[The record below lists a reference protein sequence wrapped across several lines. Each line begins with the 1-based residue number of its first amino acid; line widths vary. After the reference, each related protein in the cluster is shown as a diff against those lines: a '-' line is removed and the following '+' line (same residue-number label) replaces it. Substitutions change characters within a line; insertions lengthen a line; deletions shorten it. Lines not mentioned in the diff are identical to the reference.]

1 MAKHHEKGSKRR
13 RTYIEKE
20 SKSRA
25 VLTRACI
32 TFSRYTMAHPFLD
45 TSSITQAEFI
55 ANGVRD
61 EVASESIEAGRVG
74 TYENDPKFDQAKAY
88 ADVQVPARLPAAM
101 ARARDEARARRGQ
114 NPGGQANDDRQ
125 QAHEEGEQT
134 DDDEEQQADDGGG
147 RADDEETQE
156 DGEEEERTFD
166 DGHSTITAVSSR
178 GTQDAGVYD
187 WPFLLRLSS

>member
-1 MAKHHEKGSKRR
+1 MADPFWNISK
-13 RTYIEKE
+13 
-20 SKSRA
+20 
-25 VLTRACI
+25 
-32 TFSRYTMAHPFLD
+32 
-45 TSSITQAEFI
+45 ITQAEFI

-61 EVASESIEAGRVG
+61 EVASESINAGHVG
-74 TYENDPKFDQAKAY
+74 TYKNDPKFDQAKAY
-88 ADVQVPARLPAAM
+88 ADVQVPVRLPAAM
-101 ARARDEARARRGQ
+101 ARAQDEARARRGQ
-114 NPGGQANDDRQ
+114 NPGVQANGDIQ

-178 GTQDAGVYD
+178 GTQDAGMYD